1 MKRSDYLA
9 IFISIVIIIIAM
21 MAVSCNPVKQ
31 VLRNRTSFE
40 KVKNE
45 VIRLGLC
52 ANDTIINNISDTLVT
67 MDTIIY
73 VDQETIV
80 KNDTT
85 YISSIK
91 YKNIV
96 KKITIR
102 DTIKS
107 VIVDNARIKLL
118 EADYNKIKLTA
129 DEWKAKA
136 EKWLNWLI
144 LLIVGIGLWIFFKIK
159 P

>member
-1 MKRSDYLA
+1 MKRADYIA
-9 IFISIVIIIIAM
+9 IIISIAIVLIAM

-31 VLRNRTSFE
+31 VLNNRERFD

-52 ANDTIINNISDTLVT
+52 ANDTIIKSISDTLIT
-67 MDTIIY
+67 MDTIVY

-85 YISSIK
+85 YISSVK
-91 YKNIV
+91 YNNII

-102 DTIKS
+102 DTIRS
-107 VIVDNARIKLL
+107 VVVDNARIKLL
-118 EADYNKIKLTA
+118 EQDLSKITI
-129 DEWKAKA
+129 KA
-136 EKWLNWLI
+136 EEYKQKAIKRLNLLI
-144 LLIVGIGLWIFFKIK
+144 LGIIGIGLFVFFKIK

>member
-1 MKRSDYLA
+1 MKRADYIA
-9 IFISIVIIIIAM
+9 IIISIAIVLIAM

-31 VLRNRTSFE
+31 VLNNRERFD

-52 ANDTIINNISDTLVT
+52 ANDTIIKSISDTLIT
-67 MDTIIY
+67 MDTIVY

-85 YISSIK
+85 YISSVK
-91 YKNIV
+91 YNNII

-102 DTIKS
+102 DTIRS
-107 VIVDNARIKLL
+107 VVVDNARIKLL
-118 EADYNKIKLTA
+118 EQDLSKITI
-129 DEWKAKA
+129 KA
-136 EKWLNWLI
+136 EEYKQKAIKRLNWLI
-144 LLIVGIGLWIFFKIK
+144 LGIIGIGLFVFFKIK

>member
-1 MKRSDYLA
+1 MKRADYIA
-9 IFISIVIIIIAM
+9 IIISIAIVLIAM

-31 VLRNRTSFE
+31 VLNNRANFE

-45 VIRLGLC
+45 VIRLGYC
-52 ANDTIINNISDTLVT
+52 ANDTIINNISDTLIT
-67 MDTIIY
+67 IDTIVY

-85 YISSIK
+85 YISSVK
-91 YKNIV
+91 YNNII

-102 DTIKS
+102 DTIRS
-107 VIVDNARIKLL
+107 VVVDNARIKLL
-118 EADYNKIKLTA
+118 EQDLSKITI
-129 DEWKAKA
+129 KA
-136 EKWLNWLI
+136 EEYKQKAIKRLNLLI
-144 LLIVGIGLWIFFKIK
+144 LGIIGIGLFVFFKIK

>member
-1 MKRSDYLA
+1 MKRNDYLA
-9 IFISIVIIIIAM
+9 IFISIVIILIAM

-31 VLRNRTSFE
+31 VLNNRANFE

-45 VIRLGLC
+45 VIRLGYC
-52 ANDTIINNISDTLVT
+52 ANDTIINNISDTLIT
-67 MDTIIY
+67 MDTIVY
-73 VDQETIV
+73 VDQETII

-91 YKNIV
+91 YKNII
-96 KKITIR
+96 KKVIIR
-102 DTIKS
+102 DTVKS
-107 VIVDNARIKLL
+107 TIVDNARIRLL
-118 EADYNKIKLTA
+118 EADLSKIII
-129 DEWKAKA
+129 KA
-136 EKWLNWLI
+136 EEYKQKAIKRLNWLI

>member
-1 MKRSDYLA
+1 MKRADYIA
-9 IFISIVIIIIAM
+9 IIISIAIVLIAM

-31 VLRNRTSFE
+31 VLNNRERFD

-52 ANDTIINNISDTLVT
+52 ANDTIIKSISDTLIT
-67 MDTIIY
+67 MDTIVY

-118 EADYNKIKLTA
+118 EADGYKLKANA
-129 DEWKAKA
+129 DEWKEKA
-136 EKWLNWLI
+136 EKRLNWLI
-144 LLIVGIGLWIFFKIK
+144 LLILGIGLWIFFKIS
-159 P
+159 

>member
-9 IFISIVIIIIAM
+9 IFISIVIILIAM

-31 VLRNRTSFE
+31 VLRNRASFE

-107 VIVDNARIKLL
+107 VIVDNARIKVL
-118 EADYNKIKLTA
+118 EADYNKMKLTA
-129 DEWKAKA
+129 DECKAKA

>member
-1 MKRSDYLA
+1 MKRADYIA
-9 IFISIVIIIIAM
+9 IIISIAIVLIAM

-31 VLRNRTSFE
+31 VLNNRANFE

-45 VIRLGLC
+45 VIRLGYC
-52 ANDTIINNISDTLVT
+52 ANDTIINNISDTLIT
-67 MDTIIY
+67 IDTIVY

-85 YISSIK
+85 YISSVK
-91 YKNIV
+91 YNNII

-102 DTIKS
+102 DTIRS
-107 VIVDNARIKLL
+107 VVVDNARIKLL
-118 EADYNKIKLTA
+118 EQDLSKITI
-129 DEWKAKA
+129 KA
-136 EKWLNWLI
+136 EEYKQKAIKRLNWLI
-144 LLIVGIGLWIFFKIK
+144 LGIIGIGLFVFFKIK